1 MTDLNNTDRG
11 NEDGIAHPVNA
22 QPGGAEDQRQPQ
34 PQLQMQMEKSGV
46 NVQDVSAPG
55 QPLDNGATRSAYD
68 HGYNYENEDT
78 IMSSITRISTDPY
91 DNTYPEGG
99 LEAWLVVLGSFSG
112 LFGAMGLINTIG
124 TFQTY
129 ISTHQLKEYSSGTIG
144 WIFGIY
150 ACLTFFCGL
159 QIGPVFDAKGPR
171 LLVLAGSVLIMVSMI
186 ILGFCTKYWQF
197 MLVFGVL
204 MGVGTSLIF
213 TPAIAAVGHY
223 FYDRRGEATGIA
235 AMGGSVGG
243 IVFPLVLEALFPK
256 IGWAWATRVIALFCL
271 ISLGVACILI
281 RSRLPPKPASKENI
295 LPDFRIFRDP
305 IFSLTTAGVFLI
317 EWGMFVPV
325 TYISSY
331 ALAEGFSSTFSYQIL
346 AILNVGSAFGRWLPG
361 YIADYLGRFNTMIL
375 ASLGCLVTSA
385 CLWLPA
391 GGSLALLIVYSVLF
405 GFFSG
410 SNISL
415 TPVCVGQ
422 LCKTEH
428 YGRYYATAYTIVSM
442 GTLTGVPI
450 AGEILSR
457 CGGHYWGLIAFVA
470 CCYFSGAIAFT
481 AAKLLKVGW
490 GHPLAVF

>member
-1 MTDLNNTDRG
+1 MTDLNHNDHGEG
-11 NEDGIAHPVNA
+11 NEIASTVDA
-22 QPGGAEDQRQPQ
+22 QTGAEEQRQPQ
-34 PQLQMQMEKSGV
+34 PQLHSQMEKSGV
-46 NVQDVSAPG
+46 TSE
-55 QPLDNGATRSAYD
+55 QPLNNPTGNIPIHENGTGD
-68 HGYNYENEDT
+68 ENED
-78 IMSSITRISTDPY
+78 IMPTLTRISTDPY
-91 DNTYPEGG
+91 GNTYPEGG
-99 LEAWLVVLGSFSG
+99 LESWLVVLGSFLG

-129 ISTHQLKEYSSGTIG
+129 ISTHQLRDYSSGSIG

-171 LLVLAGSVLIMVSMI
+171 LLVLAGSVVIMVSI
-186 ILGFCTKYWQF
+186 IVLGFCTKYWEF
-197 MLVFGVL
+197 MLVLGVL
-204 MGVGTSLIF
+204 MGIGTSLIF

-223 FYDRRGEATGIA
+223 FYERRGEATGIA

-243 IVFPLVLEALFPK
+243 VVFPLVLEALFPK

-271 ISLGVACILI
+271 ISLGMACILI
-281 RSRLPPKPASKENI
+281 RSRLPPKPASRENI

-305 IFSLTTAGVFLI
+305 IFTLTTAGVFLI
-317 EWGMFVPV
+317 EWGLFVPV

-346 AILNVGSAFGRWLPG
+346 AILNAGSAFGRWLPG

-375 ASLGCLVTSA
+375 ASLGCLVTTA

-391 GGSLALLIVYSVLF
+391 CGSLALLVVYSVLF

-442 GTLTGVPI
+442 GYVSP
-450 AGEILSR
+450 SPP
-457 CGGHYWGLIAFVA
+457 FFF
-470 CCYFSGAIAFT
+470 FS
-481 AAKLLKVGW
+481 W
-490 GHPLAVF
+490 

>member
-1 MTDLNNTDRG
+1 MTDLNDNNDNHGEG
-11 NEDGIAHPVNA
+11 NGIASTATA
-22 QPGGAEDQRQPQ
+22 QLGAEEQRQPQPQ
-34 PQLQMQMEKSGV
+34 PQLQMQLQMPIEKSGV
-46 NVQDVSAPG
+46 NVQDEFPSG
-55 QPLDNGATRSAYD
+55 QTLDHTTGNVRE
-68 HGYNYENEDT
+68 HGNQTENEDANENET
-78 IMSSITRISTDPY
+78 SNQDIMPSLSRISTDPY
-91 DNTYPEGG
+91 GNSYPEGG

-129 ISTHQLKEYSSGTIG
+129 ISTHQLRDYSSGSIG

-171 LLVLAGSVLIMVSMI
+171 LLVLAGSVLIVVSMI
-186 ILGFCTKYWQF
+186 ILGFCTRYWQF
-197 MLVFGVL
+197 MLVLGVL
-204 MGVGTSLIF
+204 MGIGTSLIF

-223 FYDRRGEATGIA
+223 FYERRGEATGIA

-243 IVFPLVLEALFPK
+243 VIFPLVLEALFPR

-271 ISLGVACILI
+271 ISLGMACMLI

-305 IFSLTTAGVFLI
+305 IFTLTTAGVFLI
-317 EWGMFVPV
+317 EWGLFVPV

-346 AILNVGSAFGRWLPG
+346 AILNAGSAFGRWLPG

-375 ASLGCLVTSA
+375 AVLGCLVTTA

-391 GGSLALLIVYSVLF
+391 GGSLALLVVYSVLF

-442 GTLTGVPI
+442 GYVSLYLSSFPFVVNMLTG
-450 AGEILSR
+450 
-457 CGGHYWGLIAFVA
+457 
-470 CCYFSGAIAFT
+470 
-481 AAKLLKVGW
+481 
-490 GHPLAVF
+490 

>member
-1 MTDLNNTDRG
+1 MTSLNDDNDHG
-11 NEDGIAHPVNA
+11 ESNEIASTEPA
-22 QPGGAEDQRQPQ
+22 QLGAEPQ
-34 PQLQMQMEKSGV
+34 PERQMQMEKSGV
-46 NVQDVSAPG
+46 NVQDEAASGRPIEHTTENV
-55 QPLDNGATRSAYD
+55 
-68 HGYNYENEDT
+68 HGHENQDQDRNENETNEED
-78 IMSSITRISTDPY
+78 IMPSLTRISTDPY
-91 DNTYPEGG
+91 GNSYPEGG
-99 LEAWLVVLGSFSG
+99 LEAWLVVLGSFLG

-129 ISTHQLKEYSSGTIG
+129 ISTHQLRDYSSGSIG

-171 LLVLAGSVLIMVSMI
+171 FLVLAGSVVIMASMI
-186 ILGFCTKYWQF
+186 ALGFCTRYWQF
-197 MLVFGVL
+197 MLVLGVL
-204 MGVGTSLIF
+204 MGIGTSLIF
-213 TPAIAAVGHY
+213 TPAIAAVGHF
-223 FYDRRGEATGIA
+223 FYERRGEATGIA

-243 IVFPLVLEALFPK
+243 VVFPLVLEALFPR

-271 ISLGVACILI
+271 ISLGMACMLI

-305 IFSLTTAGVFLI
+305 IFALTTAGVFLI
-317 EWGMFVPV
+317 EWGLFVPV

-331 ALAEGFSSTFSYQIL
+331 ALAEGFSPTFSYQIL
-346 AILNVGSAFGRWLPG
+346 AILNAGSAFGRWLPG

-375 ASLGCLVTSA
+375 ASLGCLLTTA

-391 GGSLALLIVYSVLF
+391 GSSLALLVVYSVLF

-442 GTLTGVPI
+442 GYVSP
-450 AGEILSR
+450 
-457 CGGHYWGLIAFVA
+457 
-470 CCYFSGAIAFT
+470 FSF
-481 AAKLLKVGW
+481 LLLW
-490 GHPLAVF
+490 IY